1 MVILKYILIA
11 LLIILFSLYLF
22 WLKLKKG
29 KGGRIAGS
37 EVEKKSY
44 EEALVVDV
52 RWNKEYARGHSVNAI
67 NIPIKILRDGSKILD
82 SYKDKDII
90 LYCVVD
96 VTSRNTEKILR
107 ERGFKKLHIG
117 DGVKQYN
124 YGNPGFKNVIMAEMK
139 YLRTVTKHILLN
151 VGNVELEKI
160 EKKANL
166 NNLLEVVEEI
176 NEDITIIVYS
186 DKAEDSLEAS
196 KILTENGKKVINLI
210 EPMDLKKY
218 TFTPLNKKDF
228 PDVPVD
234 EQISDCG

>member
-29 KGGRIAGS
+29 KGGRIGGAD
-37 EVEKKSY
+37 VEKKSY

-52 RWNKEYARGHSVNAI
+52 RWNKEYEKGHAENAI

-196 KILTENGKKVINLI
+196 KILAKNGKKVINLI